1 MAGAKIVL
9 QTSAGQ
15 KSPAALAAAGRKPPR
30 DIMWA
35 KIRELK
41 TGFTLEQ
48 VAAPARL
55 DLTSARHFMNTLVAA
70 GLVQSTPGERT
81 PRGRLGPAIFTLVRD
96 PGIVTPRFD
105 LDGQPVTQGGTRA
118 AAWRAM
124 RALKSFTIRDL
135 HVTSGITEV
144 DAKSYCKYLLKA
156 GYIAFKQKGAG
167 KGAGAT
173 VSVYRFVESRFT
185 GPQAPQVTRIKVV
198 FDPNIGRAV
207 WPLADQVEGQDA

>member
-1 MAGAKIVL
+1 MAAPKIVL
-9 QTSAGQ
+9 RASAGQ

-41 TGFTLEQ
+41 AGFTLEQ
-48 VAAPARL
+48 VAPPEL
-55 DLTSARHFMNTLVAA
+55 LHPTSARHFMNTLVAA
-70 GLVQSTPGERT
+70 GIIEAAPGERT
-81 PRGRLGPAIFTLVRD
+81 AKGRLGPVIFTLVRD
-96 PGIVTPRFD
+96 PGAATPRFD

-124 RALKSFTIRDL
+124 RALKTFTIRDL

-144 DAKSYCKYLLKA
+144 DAKSYCHYLLKA
-156 GYIAFKQKGAG
+156 GYIAFKTKGV
-167 KGAGAT
+167 GAK

-185 GPQAPQVTRIKVV
+185 GPQPPQVTRIKVV
-198 FDPNIGRAV
+198 FDPNIGQAV